1 MVGKFADGMQKGQ
14 FLLAYVGSKILKDH
28 SVEIT
33 RMELE
38 KRETGLPTWRETA
51 MEAGREC
58 RKVEEDQ
65 TQNLGEYLLL
75 RERWRQKTP
84 AKETEWPLIAL
95 QIKPLHIL
103 NKRQISMVKDE
114 ENTWVLFLIL

>member
-38 KRETGLPTWRETA
+38 KRETGLPT
-51 MEAGREC
+51 
-58 RKVEEDQ
+58 
-65 TQNLGEYLLL
+65 
-75 RERWRQKTP
+75 
-84 AKETEWPLIAL
+84 
-95 QIKPLHIL
+95 
-103 NKRQISMVKDE
+103 
-114 ENTWVLFLIL
+114 